1 MTLRE
6 LDATNTA
13 LNEVQGL
20 VEFWIPEYVKA
31 HLEQLEMNKL
41 FTDKDKARLAA
52 ADAMEAKSNQIRN
65 DILVEHHL
73 KDLLPE
79 SYSKE

>member
-13 LNEVQGL
+13 LNEVYGL
-20 VEFWIPEYVKA
+20 VEFWIPEYVRA
-31 HLEQLEMNKL
+31 HLEQLQMNKL

-52 ADAMEAKSNQIRN
+52 ADAMEAKSKQIRN

-73 KDLLPE
+73 RDLIPE
-79 SYSKE
+79 SYTKE